1 MKEKIKGRIVIIFYV
16 AIVFFIVLICMSTK
30 NDMDRNKLFSGTIMN
45 GLRSVIRLND
55 QEQMVKQFLS
65 ATASYDIDPSR
76 FLVRTMNT
84 SSTENRLWVGFDF
97 SKLEDP
103 YLIGYCF
110 ETMRDV
116 PEYVSGTVTPE
127 AAPQFFDIKFDHRK
141 HKVVWIS
148 SKD

>member
-1 MKEKIKGRIVIIFYV
+1 MEEKTKGGIVIIFYA

-30 NDMDRNKLFSGTIMN
+30 NNTDRNKLFSRTVMN
-45 GLRSVIRLND
+45 GLRSVIHLND

-65 ATASYDIDPSR
+65 STASYDIDPSR
-76 FLVRTMNT
+76 FLVRMVNT
-84 SSTENRLWVGFDF
+84 SSTEQRLWVGFDF

-103 YLIGYCF
+103 DLIGYCF

-116 PEYVSGTVTPE
+116 SEYVSGTATPE
-127 AAPQFFDIKFDHRK
+127 AAPQFFDVKFDHRK

-148 SKD
+148 SKN